1 MTDVVLVLTTFPD
14 DFDQPRLRGII
25 AEMVSSGHAACVS
38 VMAAME
44 STYRW
49 EGKVAVARERQL
61 IIKTTTDRVDALQTA
76 LAAAHPYD
84 LPEFLVVPVTGGS
97 AGYLNWVRG

>member
-1 MTDVVLVLTTFPD
+1 MTDVVLVLSTFPD
-14 DFDQPRLRGII
+14 DFEPARLRQC
-25 AEMVSSGHAACVS
+25 AADLVASGSAACVS
-38 VMAAME
+38 VMAPME

-61 IIKTTTDRVDALQTA
+61 IIKTTADRVESLRAA

-84 LPEFLVVPVTGGS
+84 LPEFLVVPVMGGS
-97 AGYLNWVRG
+97 ADYLAWVRG

>member
-1 MTDVVLVLTTFPD
+1 MVLVLTTFPD
-14 DFDQPRLRGII
+14 DSSAAHLEQFID
-25 AEMVSSGHAACVS
+25 AVVSSGAPACVS
-38 VMAAME
+38 VMAPMQ

-49 EGKVAVARERQL
+49 EGKVERAGERQVL
-61 IIKTTTDRVDALQTA
+61 IKTTADRVAGVQRA

-97 AGYLNWVRG
+97 ADYLAWVRG

>member
-14 DFDQPRLRGII
+14 DFDAARLTAFIEGL
-25 AEMVSSGHAACVS
+25 VSSGTAACVS
-38 VMAAME
+38 VMAPMQ

-49 EGKVAVARERQL
+49 EGKVEVARERQVV
-61 IIKTTTDRVDALQTA
+61 IKTTTDRVAALQSA

-97 AGYLNWVRG
+97 ADYLAWVRG

>member
-14 DFDQPRLRGII
+14 DVDAAQLREFTE
-25 AEMVSSGHAACVS
+25 ALVSSGAAACVS
-38 VMAAME
+38 LMAPMQ

-49 EGKVAVARERQL
+49 EGKIESARERQL
-61 IIKTTTDRVDALQTA
+61 VIKTTADRVAAVQAALT
-76 LAAAHPYD
+76 AAHPYD

-97 AGYLNWVRG
+97 ADYLAWVRG

>member
-1 MTDVVLVLTTFPD
+1 MTDVVLILTTFPD
-14 DFDQPRLRGII
+14 DFDPARQRGF
-25 AEMVSSGHAACVS
+25 MQQLVSSGAAACVS
-38 VMAAME
+38 VLPLME

-49 EGKVAVARERQL
+49 DGKIAEARERQVL
-61 IIKTTTDRVDALQTA
+61 IKTTNDRVAAVQSA

-97 AGYLNWVRG
+97 ADYLAWVRG